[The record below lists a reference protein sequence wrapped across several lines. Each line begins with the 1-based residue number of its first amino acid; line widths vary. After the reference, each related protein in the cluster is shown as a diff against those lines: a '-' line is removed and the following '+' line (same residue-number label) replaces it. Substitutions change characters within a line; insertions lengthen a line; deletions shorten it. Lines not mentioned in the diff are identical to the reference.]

1 MSVFLE
7 SPLAVGALGLLLV
20 TLAAIPYVQ
29 TRSRGAFGL
38 LLVALLLTAGGIAF
52 ERYWLTPR
60 EQVRQSLGLLFEG
73 IRSNDLPAVLR
84 RIDSSATE
92 VQSDAQTL
100 MPMFNVEA
108 ASVGGEVAVE
118 LPDSLTDGA
127 IAVAKLKPLIRVQH
141 KQSGAVVP
149 VFEKLEVDFVRRG
162 DEWLVKAYR
171 PAENKKWREEASRLG
186 R

>member
-1 MSVFLE
+1 MSVLLE
-7 SPLAVGALGLLLV
+7 SPLAVGALGLLLI

-29 TRSRGAFGL
+29 TRSRGAFGVL
-38 LLVALLLTAGGIAF
+38 FVALLLTAGGIAF

-60 EQVRQSLGLLFEG
+60 EQVRQSLGQLFEG

-84 RIDSSATE
+84 LIDSSATD

-127 IAVAKLKPLIRVQH
+127 VAVAKFKPLIRVQH
-141 KQSGAVVP
+141 KQSGAVGAY
-149 VFEKLEVDFVRRG
+149 FDRLEVDFVRR
-162 DEWLVKAYR
+162 DNEWFVKAYR
-171 PAENKKWREEASRLG
+171 PAQNWRDGAKQLG

>member
-1 MSVFLE
+1 MSFLLE
-7 SPLAVGALGLLLV
+7 SPLAVGALGLLLI

-60 EQVRQSLGLLFEG
+60 EQVRQSLGDFFEA

-84 RIDSSATE
+84 GIDASATD

-118 LPDSLTDGA
+118 LPDQLTDGA
-127 IAVAKLKPLIRVQH
+127 IAIAKLKPLIRVQH
-141 KQSGAVVP
+141 KQSGAVGAY
-149 VFEKLEVDFVRRG
+149 FDRLEVDFVWRS
-162 DEWLVKAYR
+162 DQWLVKAYR
-171 PAENKKWREEASRLG
+171 PAQNWRDGAKQLG